1 MGCSYGH
8 ASKGNAVKVGDLV
21 SMNDCC
27 GGPPGGLRCK
37 SALVINVELS
47 HCEQVQISSYEYRD
61 RDVYEC
67 TLVCKCGI
75 FEEYDDRL
83 EPI

>member
-1 MGCSYGH
+1 MK
-8 ASKGNAVKVGDLV
+8 AGDLV
-21 SMNDCC
+21 KMVNYC
-27 GGPPGGLRCK
+27 GGTPGEIRCD

-67 TLVCKCGI
+67 TLMCKCGT
-75 FEEYDDRL
+75 FEEYEDNL
-83 EPI
+83 EPIK